1 MNRSAPASAAPAGST
16 LPTTIAAVPTV
27 TERALGSLLRRVSID
42 HFELAPDHDETYF
55 REGFADTQRYQKR
68 FDGHLQVAGRSV
80 LDVGCG
86 YGSSCFEF
94 ARQGARRVLGIDID
108 AQFIAFALKQLAREP
123 ELAERLEFRHVGA
136 HGADLGE
143 TFDVA
148 ISKDSFEH
156 IADPEAYLAELKGYV
171 GPGGE
176 IAIGFGPLWNSP
188 YGAHQL
194 QMSRL
199 PWAHLIFPER
209 VVMTQWQR
217 IGFPGG
223 ARIYSEIAGG
233 LNRMTLGRFERV
245 LEDPELELLF
255 LATNQTTARSGRV
268 LKTLARLPGARELC
282 TFNVYALCRY
292 RPPGA

>member
-1 MNRSAPASAAPAGST
+1 MAS
-16 LPTTIAAVPTV
+16 VPTL

-42 HFELAPDHDETYF
+42 HFELAADHDENYF
-55 REGFADTQRYQKR
+55 REGFVDTQRYQQR

-108 AQFIAFALKQLAREP
+108 PKFIAFARDQLAREP
-123 ELAERLEFRHVGA
+123 ELQGRLEFRHVEA
-136 HGADLGE
+136 EGADLGE
-143 TFDVA
+143 RFDVA

-156 IADPEAYLAELKGYV
+156 IADPEAYLEELKGYV

-176 IAIGFGPLWNSP
+176 IAIGFGPLWRSP

-194 QMSRL
+194 AMSRL
-199 PWAHLIFPER
+199 PWAHLLFPEP
-209 VVMTQWQR
+209 VVMREWQR

-223 ARIYSEIAGG
+223 ARTYAEIAGG
-233 LNRMTLGRFERV
+233 LNKMTLTRFERV
-245 LEDPELELLF
+245 LEDPELERVF
-255 LATNQTTARSGRV
+255 FASNQTRARSGRL
-268 LKTLARLPGARELC
+268 LKALARLPGARELC
-282 TFNVYALCRY
+282 TFNVYALCRF
-292 RPPGA
+292 RPR

>member
-1 MNRSAPASAAPAGST
+1 M
-16 LPTTIAAVPTV
+16 AAVPTV

-42 HFELAPDHDETYF
+42 HFELAPDHDENYF

-108 AQFIAFALKQLAREP
+108 AKFIAFAQDQLAREP
-123 ELAERLEFRHVGA
+123 ELAERLEFRHVDA
-136 HGADLGE
+136 QGADLGE

-156 IADPEAYLAELKGYV
+156 IADPEAYLAELKRYV

-209 VVMTQWQR
+209 VVMAQWQR

-223 ARIYSEIAGG
+223 ARSYTEIAGG
-233 LNRMTLGRFERV
+233 LNKMTLGRFERV
-245 LEDPELELLF
+245 LEDPELELAF
-255 LATNQTTARSGRV
+255 LATNQTTARSGR
-268 LKTLARLPGARELC
+268 L
-282 TFNVYALCRY
+282 
-292 RPPGA
+292 